1 MNAVVEMIRD
11 KRREADEL
19 LQRHDRFTF
28 GASIARCRRE
38 ARILT
43 IGLREALRP
52 RLNFHRFK
60 SYESA
65 WAAYVVAYLQL
76 HPEYDPSSTDMTRS
90 MVNGFGRWLY
100 SSIKTSRR

>member
-1 MNAVVEMIRD
+1 MNKIVELIHE
-11 KRREADEL
+11 KRREVER
-19 LQRHDRFTF
+19 LQKDSDYDFS
-28 GASIARCRRE
+28 ASIRSCKRE
-38 ARILT
+38 VWQMCS
-43 IGLREALRP
+43 GLRDALKP

-100 SSIKTSRR
+100 QPINTPRR